1 MDAHELTRL
10 RQKYQDA
17 KGDDIFDPAF
27 KQAAAS
33 LFRARGQRKL
43 PYAGI
48 PTLLDA
54 PHQEELSDLDI
65 ALIGVPMDLGVT
77 NRPGARFGPRAVRE
91 IERIGPYN
99 HVHGVAPLAELRA
112 ADVGDVP
119 FRSRFSLDD

>member
-1 MDAHELTRL
+1 MPQRLSTRCGEMRIQMMDAHELTRL

-33 LFRARGQRKL
+33 LFRARGQRTL

-54 PHQEELSDLDI
+54 PYQEALSGLDI

-77 NRPGARFGPRAVRE
+77 NRPGARFGPRAARE
-91 IERIGPYN
+91 IER
-99 HVHGVAPLAELRA
+99 V
-112 ADVGDVP
+112 
-119 FRSRFSLDD
+119 

>member
-48 PTLLDA
+48 P
-54 PHQEELSDLDI
+54 PCSMRRI
-65 ALIGVPMDLGVT
+65 RR
-77 NRPGARFGPRAVRE
+77 NSAVSILRSLAS
-91 IERIGPYN
+91 
-99 HVHGVAPLAELRA
+99 HG
-112 ADVGDVP
+112 
-119 FRSRFSLDD
+119 SRRH